1 MKAGLRHFLI
11 WTAACAV
18 GWTIG
23 HGLENNLPPKVYGTI
38 ALTLTIAAAVLCV
51 QMAVILAQQFANE
64 RRYAR
69 LMKMLEKKIK
79 TGARKAEGKDDG
91 S

>member
-11 WTAACAV
+11 WTAACAA

-23 HGLENNLPPKVYGTI
+23 HGLENILPPKVYDTI
-38 ALTLTIAAAVLCV
+38 ALTLAMAAAVLCV
-51 QMAVILAQQFANE
+51 QQTVILVQQFVNR

-69 LMKMLEKKIK
+69 FMRMLEKEIE